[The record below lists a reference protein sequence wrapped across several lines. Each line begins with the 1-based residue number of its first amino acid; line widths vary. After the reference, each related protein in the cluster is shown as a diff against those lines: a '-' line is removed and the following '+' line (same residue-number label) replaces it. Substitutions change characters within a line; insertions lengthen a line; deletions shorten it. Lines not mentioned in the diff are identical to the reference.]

1 MIHFAC
7 PTCAKEL
14 NALETLEGQTLTCP
28 YCAGLFTVP
37 APILEVLPADDIQA
51 APSPLPPMRLPEASA
66 RQPVPRF
73 PQKTAIRYRC
83 PKCSN
88 VQPREI
94 DAVTIFGWIYYGL
107 LLGLVTPLCIT
118 GEILTG
124 LMQRFDGRLWGGL
137 SAFAMLLSLALG
149 GLFFKKTCQ
158 VCSACGTRMETYAD
172 R

>member
-7 PTCAKEL
+7 PNCAKDL
-14 NALETLEGQTLTCP
+14 NALETLEGQPLTCP
-28 YCAGLFTVP
+28 YCANLFTVP
-37 APILEVLPADDIQA
+37 AAILDVSPSDDIQA
-51 APSPLPPMRLPEASA
+51 APSPPPPMRPPKVIA
-66 RQPVPRF
+66 RQPEPRF
-73 PQKTAIRYRC
+73 QRDRAVRYRC

-88 VQPREI
+88 VRPREI
-94 DAVTIFGWIYYGL
+94 DAVTTVGWIYYGL

-124 LMQRFDGRLWGGL
+124 LLQRFEGRLGGWL
-137 SAFAMLLSLALG
+137 SAFAMLLSLAVG
-149 GLFFKKTCQ
+149 GLFFKKTCH